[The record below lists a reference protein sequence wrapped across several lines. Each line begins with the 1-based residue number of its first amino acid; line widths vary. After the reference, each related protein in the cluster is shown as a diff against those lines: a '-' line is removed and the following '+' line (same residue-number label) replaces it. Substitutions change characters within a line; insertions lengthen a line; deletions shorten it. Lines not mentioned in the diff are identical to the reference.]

1 MGMPSRLCNDRST
14 AGVTPPLPQSR
25 CVSSSFQR
33 GIFAKGLNEGGT
45 QATFACAF
53 RSVSVAHGIALLLR
67 STSSLDSTGGHRS
80 RLVPLLFWH
89 EWAVGAEFV
98 RRYGYVAVLFFFG
111 FFRTYDVFSQKH
123 RKLGRKGRIGEGWRE
138 G

>member
-1 MGMPSRLCNDRST
+1 MPTFVNDRST

-53 RSVSVAHGIALLLR
+53 RSVSVAQGIALLVR

-80 RLVPLLFWH
+80 RPCASPFL
-89 EWAVGAEFV
+89 ARVGSGSGVCAQIC
-98 RRYGYVAVLFFFG
+98 YVAVLFFFV
-111 FFRTYDVFSQKH
+111 FFAHTSFQKH
-123 RKLGRKGRIGEGWRE
+123 RKLGRMGRIGEGWRE